1 MNTTHIKIESDAFV
15 CMICIAA
22 FIGYA
27 LGIQKMVN
35 VIKPHQ
41 YNKYSQTNLSELAE
55 LLTSNHMIIDGVQKH
70 SNDSN
75 DSNDSNA
82 TSDVNCEEMK
92 TNELNHSVTES
103 AMLEDKGENNEKCET
118 GECEGITFNKD
129 NEKSNENA
137 SDIVINNSGN
147 PNNSEEE
154 YEVITGNIKKI
165 YTKKQPRYYL
175 GWFDSIF

>member
-75 DSNDSNA
+75 ESNA
-82 TSDVNCEEMK
+82 T
-92 TNELNHSVTES
+92 NEVNHSVVES
-103 AMLEDKGENNEKCET
+103 VMLEDKGET

-147 PNNSEEE
+147 VNNPEEE

>member
-1 MNTTHIKIESDAFV
+1 MNTTHIKIESDALV

-27 LGIQKMVN
+27 LGIQKVVN

-55 LLTSNHMIIDGVQKH
+55 LLTSNHMIVNGGGENVQKH

-75 DSNDSNA
+75 A
-82 TSDVNCEEMK
+82 TADVNSEEMK
-92 TNELNHSVTES
+92 MIEVNNSVVDSRIVEE
-103 AMLEDKGENNEKCET
+103 EDKGKI
-118 GECEGITFNKD
+118 ECQGINSNKD
-129 NEKSNENA
+129 NEKLNENV
-137 SDIVINNSGN
+137 SEIIITNSGN
-147 PNNSEEE
+147 INNNSEEE
-154 YEVITGNIKKI
+154 YEVVNGNIKKS
-165 YTKKQPRYYL
+165 YTKNQPRYYF

>member
-75 DSNDSNA
+75 A

-92 TNELNHSVTES
+92 TNELNHSVIES
-103 AMLEDKGENNEKCET
+103 VMLEDKGENNEKCET

-137 SDIVINNSGN
+137 SDIIINNSGN
-147 PNNSEEE
+147 QNNSEEE

>member
-1 MNTTHIKIESDAFV
+1 MNTTHMKIESDAFV

-35 VIKPHQ
+35 VTKPHQ

-75 DSNDSNA
+75 DSNNSNA
-82 TSDVNCEEMK
+82 TTDVNEGG
-92 TNELNHSVTES
+92 NHNVVES
-103 AMLEDKGENNEKCET
+103 RMVEDKGEKGEGECQ
-118 GECEGITFNKD
+118 GECEGIKSNKD
-129 NEKSNENA
+129 NDNDKPNENV

-147 PNNSEEE
+147 ANNPEEE

>member
-1 MNTTHIKIESDAFV
+1 MNTTHIKIESDALV
-15 CMICIAA
+15 CMICAAA

-55 LLTSNHMIIDGVQKH
+55 LLTLNHMIVDGGGENVQKH

-75 DSNDSNA
+75 AKSD
-82 TSDVNCEEMK
+82 TSSEETKM
-92 TNELNHSVTES
+92 NEGNHSVVES
-103 AMLEDKGENNEKCET
+103 KMVEEGE
-118 GECEGITFNKD
+118 GESQGMKSNKD
-129 NEKSNENA
+129 NEKINQNVSE
-137 SDIVINNSGN
+137 IVMNNSGN
-147 PNNSEEE
+147 VNNNSEEE
-154 YEVITGNIKKI
+154 YEVVTGSIKKL
-165 YTKKQPRYYL
+165 YTKNKPRYYF

>member
-1 MNTTHIKIESDAFV
+1 MNTTHIKIESDALI
-15 CMICIAA
+15 CMIFAAA

-55 LLTSNHMIIDGVQKH
+55 LLTSNHMIVDGGGGDNVQKH

-82 TSDVNCEEMK
+82 KPDTSSEETKM
-92 TNELNHSVTES
+92 NEGNHSVVES
-103 AMLEDKGENNEKCET
+103 KMVEEGEGKSQGMNY
-118 GECEGITFNKD
+118 NKD
-129 NEKSNENA
+129 NEKINENV
-137 SDIVINNSGN
+137 SEIII
-147 PNNSEEE
+147 NNSEEE
-154 YEVITGNIKKI
+154 YEVVTGSIKKI
-165 YTKKQPRYYL
+165 YTKKQPRYYF
-175 GWFDSIF
+175 GWFDSMF